1 MYEKFRVLLFYE
13 KTHENMSYTIK
24 NVETFCTFL
33 QEQVDA
39 GTSVAD
45 GLQAFQDQQP
55 KIPGEGE
62 GIIVILNYGPK
73 SHAIFGADT
82 KPVKDGLMAL
92 NTEGKK
98 DVISFNGKLEF
109 GAGWVVTNKTKLPAV
124 LDFLDENEISYTK
137 IEREAF
143 VNGETAPAPKKAK
156 AKAAPAKGK
165 GKAAPAPKAKGKA
178 KAAPKVEEP
187 EEEAEEV
194 DLSSMKLPQLKALA
208 KEAGLSVTGTKDEL
222 IERIEQHKA
231 GGDEEVPEED
241 EGKTLSKMKTDDLKD
256 ILRDA
261 ELSTTGTKDVLIAR
275 ILSHRKGNDATPG
288 KASKAKAK
296 APAKG
301 AKAKAAPAKGKAKAA
316 PAPKAK
322 AAKGKA
328 KAAPKAKVEADAPAK
343 VVAKK
348 NDQGNFV
355 EEETGLVF
363 VEAPIGT
370 GGRKAKIVVGV
381 QDPESEETGIASVLP
396 LDSDMI
402 AECEERKWQY
412 LTDDMLAIIAKKD
425 SELHEQLVALQARGE
440 GAGEDAGE
448 DVPEGE
454 EGEAAEEGAEEEEVE
469 EDEE

>member
-1 MYEKFRVLLFYE
+1 MS
-13 KTHENMSYTIK
+13 SYTIK
-24 NVETFCTFL
+24 NVETFCAFL

-62 GIIVILNYGPK
+62 GVIVILNYGPK

-82 KPVKDGLMAL
+82 KPAKDGLMAL

-98 DVISFNGKLEF
+98 DVVSFNGKLEF

-124 LDFLDENEISYTK
+124 LDFLDENEITYTK
-137 IEREAF
+137 IERDAF
-143 VNGETAPAPKKAK
+143 VNGETAPAPKAK
-156 AKAAPAKGK
+156 GKTKVAPAKAAK
-165 GKAAPAPKAKGKA
+165 GKAAPAPKAKAPAKGKA
-178 KAAPKVEEP
+178 PVKQAPKDEP

-231 GGDEEVPEED
+231 GGDEEAPEED

-275 ILSHRKGNDATPG
+275 ILAHRKGNDVTPG
-288 KASKAKAK
+288 KASKTK
-296 APAKG
+296 APAK
-301 AKAKAAPAKGKAKAA
+301 AKV
-316 PAPKAK
+316 

-328 KAAPKAKVEADAPAK
+328 KAAPKAKAPAKGKAAPKAKAEIAPVK

-348 NDQGNFV
+348 NDHGNFA

-363 VEAPIGT
+363 VEAPVGT

-381 QDPESEETGIASVLP
+381 QDPESEETGIASLLP

-412 LTDDMLAIIAKKD
+412 VTDDMMAIIAKKD

-440 GAGEDAGE
+440 GGGE

-454 EGEAAEEGAEEEEVE
+454 EGEAVEEVADEEEVE

>member
-1 MYEKFRVLLFYE
+1 MSETK
-13 KTHENMSYTIK
+13 SYTIK
-24 NVETFCTFL
+24 NTEKFCEFL

-39 GTSVAD
+39 GTSVVD

-62 GIIVILNYGPK
+62 GVIVILNYGPK

-98 DVISFNGKLEF
+98 DVVSFNGKLEF

-124 LDFLDENEISYTK
+124 LDFLDENEISHTK

-143 VNGETAPAPKKAK
+143 VNGETVEAAPKAKKAVSKGKAKDAPAPK
-156 AKAAPAKGK
+156 
-165 GKAAPAPKAKGKA
+165 GKA
-178 KAAPKVEEP
+178 KVAPKEES
-187 EEEAEEV
+187 EDEAEEV

-208 KEAGLSVTGTKDEL
+208 KEAGLAVTGTKDEL

-231 GGDEEVPEED
+231 GGDEEAPEED
-241 EGKTLSKMKTDDLKD
+241 EGKTLSKMKIDDLKD
-256 ILRDA
+256 ILRNE

-288 KASKAKAK
+288 KASKAKA
-296 APAKG
+296 PAKG
-301 AKAKAAPAKGKAKAA
+301 AKAAPAKGKSKAA
-316 PAPKAK
+316 PTKPAPKGKVAPKPK
-322 AAKGKA
+322 APAKG
-328 KAAPKAKVEADAPAK
+328 KAAPKAKVDADAPVK

-348 NDQGNFV
+348 NDHGNFV
-355 EEETGLVF
+355 EEDTGLVF
-363 VEAPIGT
+363 VEAPVGT

-381 QDPESEETGIASVLP
+381 QDPDSEETGIASVKP
-396 LDSDMI
+396 LDADMI

-412 LTDDMLAIIAKKD
+412 LTDDMLVIIAKKD

-440 GAGEDAGE
+440 EGEDAGE

-454 EGEAAEEGAEEEEVE
+454 EGEAVEDAADEEEEVE
-469 EDEE
+469 DEE